1 MVRREVNPAGIS
13 VCIGVGKRTKQ
24 QAVYDAED
32 SGVRANADGKRKK
45 RGDGEGAR
53 SDQDAT
59 SVAQIF
65 QQGIKTIIA
74 PPGQGL
80 PCGDECHAR
89 GCLLGGESG
98 HAR

>member
-1 MVRREVNPAGIS
+1 MAVPDIEVLGGGEPVLSDVEAGRAVPENDQT

-24 QAVYDAED
+24 QAIYDAED

-59 SVAQIF
+59 SMAQIF
-65 QQGIKTIIA
+65 SK
-74 PPGQGL
+74 
-80 PCGDECHAR
+80 E
-89 GCLLGGESG
+89 
-98 HAR
+98 